1 MKTFTKCFASVV
13 ALSLASTACAFVPD
27 EISGTA
33 VGDFVIIGTFCIPR
47 VKSDVEKITE
57 GASDRPTLTVTV
69 KPDPSQKN
77 QKLLLYTDEMNSLP
91 GISGKGVGCAQR
103 GAVSKRITVNGVSYT
118 DGYPINGGATLA
130 IDIKQAQARQW
141 YVAVANCES
150 TVEVPKPVKIDQYSV
165 KTDVSESCMSLR
177 QGKSLVGYIVT
188 ITVSVFMIILFA
200 GMTYKFYKDSDSF
213 DAVKARYESYQETRA
228 GKDML

>member
-1 MKTFTKCFASVV
+1 MNTFTKCFACAV

-27 EISGTA
+27 EISGA
-33 VGDFVIIGTFCIPR
+33 SAGDFVIIGTFCIPR
-47 VKSDVEKITE
+47 VKTDVEKITE
-57 GASDRPTLTVTV
+57 GTSDKPKLTVTV
-69 KPDPSQKN
+69 KPNPSEKQ

-91 GISGKGVGCAQR
+91 GISGQGVSCATR
-103 GAVSKRITVNGVSYT
+103 GAVSKQITVNGVSYT
-118 DGYPINGGATLA
+118 DGYPIGDGTSLA
-130 IDIKQAQARQW
+130 IEIKQAQARQW
-141 YVAVANCES
+141 YVAVANCDS
-150 TVEVPKPVKIDQYSV
+150 KAGSLKPVKIDQYTV

-177 QGKSLVGYIVT
+177 QEKSLVGYIVT

-200 GMTYKFYKDSDSF
+200 GMTFKFYKEGESF

>member
-1 MKTFTKCFASVV
+1 MNTFTKCFACAV

-27 EISGTA
+27 EISGA
-33 VGDFVIIGTFCIPR
+33 SAGDFVIIGTFCIPR
-47 VKSDVEKITE
+47 VKTDVEKITE
-57 GASDRPTLTVTV
+57 GTSDKPKLTVTV
-69 KPDPSQKN
+69 KPNPSEKQ

-91 GISGKGVGCAQR
+91 E
-103 GAVSKRITVNGVSYT
+103 ITGNGVSYT
-118 DGYPINGGATLA
+118 DGYPIGDGTSLA
-130 IDIKQAQARQW
+130 IEIKQAQARQW
-141 YVAVANCES
+141 YVAVANCDS
-150 TVEVPKPVKIDQYSV
+150 KAGSLKPVKIDQYTV

-177 QGKSLVGYIVT
+177 QEKSLVGYIVT

-200 GMTYKFYKDSDSF
+200 GMTFKFYKEGESF